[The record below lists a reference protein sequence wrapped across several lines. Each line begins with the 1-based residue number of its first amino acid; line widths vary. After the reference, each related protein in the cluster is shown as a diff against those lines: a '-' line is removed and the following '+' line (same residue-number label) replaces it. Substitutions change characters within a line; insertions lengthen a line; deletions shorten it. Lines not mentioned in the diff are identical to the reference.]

1 MDGRDVSV
9 HVGPN
14 LPQRVA
20 GAVRHDVPLVIFD
33 AAAIFVAYF
42 VPLTFAIEN
51 DVSAEYWNS
60 FWPFLPIVL
69 LVHLLANYLFGL
81 YGQMWRFASVQ
92 EARRVVLASAAA
104 FPIVFVANI
113 LLGSGTSFV
122 LPRSVVVLGAVLSL
136 VGIGAIRF
144 QSRLFGFR
152 RRQFEDESRRVLVA
166 GAGEAGAM
174 VLQDMQRNPQLGLD
188 PVAIVDDDPRKIGRE
203 LRAVRIRGPI
213 SAIPALVSRL
223 DVDEVLLAIPSA
235 SSGLVQEVAALCEQ
249 ADVAI
254 RVLPSRAEVF
264 DGVVTAR
271 DIRDLRIE
279 DLLGRSQVATD
290 LDEVG
295 SMLRGRTVLV
305 TGAGGSIGSEIA
317 RQVRAFDPACLLVL
331 DHDETHLH
339 DLLLDVGDA
348 CVVPVLCDVRDRDR
362 VLDVFE
368 RHAPDVVFHAA
379 AHKHVPLM
387 EENPCEAIKNNVR
400 GTRLLAQASEFFGVD
415 RFIFISTDKAVNPT
429 SVMGA
434 SKRLAELAIQTQ
446 ALGSGTSFA
455 VVRFGNVLGSNGSV
469 VPRFLDQIR
478 KGGPVTITHPEMR
491 RFFMLIPEAVQLVMH
506 AASQAESGGIYV
518 LEMGEQVRLVDM
530 AKDLIRL
537 AGFVPEEE
545 IPIEFIGLRPGE
557 KLYEELVGVNEVAG
571 PSAIDKIHRV
581 TSRRRPDP
589 EFFTQ
594 LETIENQAA
603 EGDVPGV
610 RASLKR
616 LIPEYT
622 NPAEVVVTQVAQVDT
637 EPIEAD
643 AEEEAEMSQVE
654 GDVLYQY
661 CPSCISARVHRS
673 RARTI
678 VERVRRNMTAE
689 RLFRCEQCG
698 WRGWLMPLVRIESEP
713 VDHTV
718 QPDLSALDGNTA
730 APSVAAARRRFSPRD
745 LQ

>member
-1 MDGRDVSV
+1 M
-9 HVGPN
+9 
-14 LPQRVA
+14 
-20 GAVRHDVPLVIFD
+20 PLRSRSRNR
-33 AAAIFVAYF
+33 FVAF
-42 VPLTFAIEN
+42 VFHYRWIPTVVIHLTVAALTNYTAFLLRFDGHVPPTERALWLYTLPL
-51 DVSAEYWNS
+51 
-60 FWPFLPIVL
+60 
-69 LVHLLANYLFGL
+69 LLACRAVCFFGFRMYQGL
-81 YGQMWRFASVQ
+81 WRYTSIWDLRNLVG
-92 EARRVVLASAAA
+92 AA
-104 FPIVFVANI
+104 
-113 LLGSGTSFV
+113 LLGSVVFWGAIHGVMGATRY
-122 LPRSVVVLGAVLSL
+122 PRSVYVVDTLLLIVTLST
-136 VGIGAIRF
+136 IR
-144 QSRLFGFR
+144 L
-152 RRQFEDESRRVLVA
+152 SRRVYSELSGSHRGKRVLVF
-166 GAGEAGAM
+166 GAGNAGELIVRDMKGNREYGYQPIGFVDDDIAKVGRRIHGVQVLGTRQDLKAILAKHKPDEMLIAMPNADAANIRAIVRALEAFKLPIKTLPKLSDIIGG
-174 VLQDMQRNPQLGLD
+174 VVELNSIRNLAVEDLLARPPVGLD
-188 PVAIVDDDPRKIGRE
+188 PQPVKH
-203 LRAVRIRGPI
+203 LIRG
-213 SAIPALVSRL
+213 R
-223 DVDEVLLAIPSA
+223 
-235 SSGLVQEVAALCEQ
+235 
-249 ADVAI
+249 
-254 RVLPSRAEVF
+254 RV
-264 DGVVTAR
+264 
-271 DIRDLRIE
+271 
-279 DLLGRSQVATD
+279 
-290 LDEVG
+290 
-295 SMLRGRTVLV
+295 MV
-305 TGAGGSIGSEIA
+305 TGAGGSIGSELC
-317 RQVRAFDPACLLVL
+317 RQIVKLKPASLVMF
-331 DHDETHLH
+331 ERYENSLH
-339 DLLLDVGDA
+339 AIRMELEDAHPGCGLHSIVGDVADTA
-348 CVVPVLCDVRDRDR
+348 CVSAVMQQHLP
-362 VLDVFE
+362 E
-368 RHAPDVVFHAA
+368 IVFHAA